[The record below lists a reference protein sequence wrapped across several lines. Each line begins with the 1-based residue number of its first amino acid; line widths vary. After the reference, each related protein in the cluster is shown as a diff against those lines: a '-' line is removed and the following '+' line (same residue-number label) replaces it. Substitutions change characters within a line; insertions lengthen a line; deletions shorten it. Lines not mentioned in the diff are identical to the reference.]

1 MESTQP
7 SADISTLKDRLKTVW
22 TAGDFAVIARTYE
35 KGAAEF
41 VGRLGI
47 RPGTRLL
54 DVACG
59 DGNTTLPA
67 AHAGASVTGLDLAPY
82 LIERAKERAKEQN
95 IDATFDIGDVEAMPY
110 PDASFDMVI
119 TMFGAM
125 FAPRPEVT
133 AGELVRVCR
142 PGGLIA
148 MANWTPEGFI
158 GQMFK
163 LMGKHVKPPAGMP
176 SPLLWGDEDTVGQRF
191 SQGVADLKMLRQI
204 ITFEMPFSPADV
216 VEMFRK
222 FYGPTQKAFDSLDA
236 EAQTALR
243 KDLEH
248 LWTENNSAE
257 DNTTRV
263 LSEYL
268 EVHATRA

>member
-7 SADISTLKDRLKTVW
+7 TADINTLKDRLKTVW

-142 PGGLIA
+142 PGGLVA